1 LLQGG
6 KTMRNFC
13 LVLLLLIAL
22 SACNVN
28 VNTGGGGS
36 TNPTEPYVVENPT
49 QEVIVEPTSDNA
61 PLPTHTPVIDAE
73 NPETEA
79 TLPVPVTSS
88 DGCEAVASASGIVID
103 AEAERA
109 EAPRTL
115 PNGRPFPGTEP
126 REVGIQAQGANARTE
141 VLIQFTPESTP
152 NERNEFIRQI
162 GGSKRKEIDALN
174 TYIVTLRP
182 NTTLTDVPQSPIVI
196 RVEVDETAAATQEP
210 TAPNDAR
217 FAEQWALPMVGLPE
231 AWASLPAGRSVIVA
245 VIDSGVCLNHPDLQG
260 RLVQGYDFVQNDND
274 PSDVFGHGCGVAGVI
289 AANAN
294 NGIGIAGVAPNA
306 QIMPLRVLDERG
318 LGSYSNIASA
328 IIYAADNGANII
340 NLSLAGS
347 TNSVILEQAVAYAVS
362 RGIVV
367 IAAAGNFNSPNTF
380 YPAAYPSVIAVG
392 SVDVNL
398 QRSSFSN
405 YGSFVDV
412 YAPGRDILATSMNGD
427 YALNSGTSFAAPI
440 VAGLTAMS
448 QAFDTPLNTENGIV
462 FLYPPE
468 NLPNCP

>member
-1 LLQGG
+1 
-6 KTMRNFC
+6 MRKLC
-13 LVLLLLIAL
+13 LILLLFFAL

-28 VNTGGGGS
+28 LNTGGGGG
-36 TNPTEPYVVENPT
+36 TNPTQPYVVENPS
-49 QEVIVEPTSDNA
+49 QEVVVQPTSDNA
-61 PLPTHTPVIDAE
+61 PLPTHTPATSSDGSQ
-73 NPETEA
+73 PETEA
-79 TLPVPVTSS
+79 TIPVPVTSS

-103 AEAERA
+103 AEQERA

-115 PNGRPFPGTEP
+115 PNGNPFPNTEP
-126 REVGIQAQGANARTE
+126 RSVQIRSQAARDRTE
-141 VLIQFTPESTP
+141 VLIQFTPESSP

-162 GGSKRKEIDALN
+162 GGTTRREIDALD
-174 TYIVTLRP
+174 TFIVTLRP
-182 NTTLTDVPQSPIVI
+182 NASLTDIPQSPIVVRI
-196 RVEVDETAAATQEP
+196 EVDEVAEASQEP
-210 TAPNDAR
+210 TAPNDSR
-217 FAEQWALPMVGLPE
+217 FAEQWALPVVGLPE
-231 AWASLPAGRSVIVA
+231 AWAALPSGRTVIVA

-260 RLVQGYDFVQNDND
+260 RIVAGYDFVDNDND

-289 AANAN
+289 AANSN

-306 QIMPLRVLDERG
+306 QIMPLRVLDAQG
-318 LGSYSNIASA
+318 LGNYSNIASA

-347 TNSVILEQAVAYAVS
+347 NNSSILEQAVAYAIA
-362 RGIVV
+362 RGVVV

-405 YGSFVDV
+405 YGTFVDI
-412 YAPGRDILATSMNGD
+412 YAPGRDILTTSLNGD
-427 YALNSGTSFAAPI
+427 YAFNSGTSFAAPI
-440 VAGLTAMS
+440 VAGITAMTES
-448 QAFDTPLNTENGIV
+448 FNAPLNTQDGII

>member
-1 LLQGG
+1 
-6 KTMRNFC
+6 MRKLC
-13 LVLLLLIAL
+13 LALLLFTI

-28 VNTGGGGS
+28 VNVNTDGGGS
-36 TNPTEPYVVENPT
+36 NPTQPYVVENPT
-49 QEVIVEPTSDNA
+49 QPIGVQPTSDNV
-61 PLPTHTPVIDAE
+61 PLPTHTPSTSTDGSQ
-73 NPETEA
+73 PETEA
-79 TLPVPVTSS
+79 TIPVPVTSS

-103 AEAERA
+103 AEQERA

-115 PNGRPFPGTEP
+115 PNGNPFPNTEP
-126 REVGIQAQGANARTE
+126 RSIQVRSQSANDRTE
-141 VLIQFTPESTP
+141 VLVQFTPESTP

-162 GGSKRKEIDALN
+162 GGTKRREIDALN

-182 NTTLTDVPQSPIVI
+182 NMTLTEIPQSPIVL
-196 RVEVDETAAATQEP
+196 RVEIDETAEASQEP
-210 TAPNDAR
+210 TGPNDAR
-217 FAEQWALPMVGLPE
+217 FAEQWALPVVGLPE
-231 AWASLPAGRSVIVA
+231 AWTALPSGQTVIVA

-260 RLVQGYDFVQNDND
+260 RIIVGYDFVDNDND

-306 QIMPLRVLDERG
+306 QIMPLRVLDAQG
-318 LGSYSNIASA
+318 LGNYSNIASA
-328 IIYAADNGANII
+328 IVYAADNGANII

-347 TNSVILEQAVAYAVS
+347 NNSSILQQAVAYAIAHGV
-362 RGIVV
+362 VV

-405 YGSFVDV
+405 YGTFVDV
-412 YAPGRDILATSMNGD
+412 YAPGRDILSTSINGD
-427 YALNSGTSFAAPI
+427 YAFNSGTSFAAPI
-440 VAGLTAMS
+440 VAGLTALTES
-448 QAFDTPLNTENGIV
+448 FNAPLNTQDGIV

>member
-1 LLQGG
+1 
-6 KTMRNFC
+6 MRKLC
-13 LVLLLLIAL
+13 LALLLFTI

-28 VNTGGGGS
+28 VNVNTDGGGS
-36 TNPTEPYVVENPT
+36 NPTQPYVVENPT
-49 QEVIVEPTSDNA
+49 QPIGVQPTSDNV
-61 PLPTHTPVIDAE
+61 PLPTHTPSTSTDGSQ
-73 NPETEA
+73 PETEA
-79 TLPVPVTSS
+79 TIPVPVTSS

-103 AEAERA
+103 AEQERA

-115 PNGRPFPGTEP
+115 PNGNPFPNTEP
-126 REVGIQAQGANARTE
+126 RSIQVRSQSANDRTE
-141 VLIQFTPESTP
+141 VLVQFTPESTP

-162 GGSKRKEIDALN
+162 GGTKRREIDALN

-182 NTTLTDVPQSPIVI
+182 NMTLTEIPQSPIVL
-196 RVEVDETAAATQEP
+196 RVEIDETAEASQEP
-210 TAPNDAR
+210 TGPNDAR
-217 FAEQWALPMVGLPE
+217 FAEQWALPVVGLPE
-231 AWASLPAGRSVIVA
+231 AWTALPSGQTVIVA

-260 RLVQGYDFVQNDND
+260 RIIAGYDFVDNDND

-306 QIMPLRVLDERG
+306 QIMPLRVLDAQG
-318 LGSYSNIASA
+318 LGNYSNIASA
-328 IIYAADNGANII
+328 IVYAADNGANII

-347 TNSVILEQAVAYAVS
+347 NNSSILQQAVAYAIAHGV
-362 RGIVV
+362 VV

-405 YGSFVDV
+405 YGTFVDV
-412 YAPGRDILATSMNGD
+412 YAPGRDILSTSINGD
-427 YALNSGTSFAAPI
+427 YAFNSGTSFAAPI
-440 VAGLTAMS
+440 VAGLTALTES
-448 QAFDTPLNTENGIV
+448 FNAPLNTQDGIV